1 MPTFD
6 LHELAPDADLA
17 CDVCIIGS
25 GPAGAAIARE
35 LGQSPLQAILLE
47 SGAMERQPLVD
58 ELNEIESV
66 GWLRELDQWL
76 LRNRMIGGSSHTWAG
91 RCAPFD
97 PIDFEEREW
106 VPFSGWPFDL
116 DHLRP
121 YLSRT
126 VGYVGLGVG
135 ADYTDDRL
143 WALADRPVPQPPLD
157 AGLLMPFLWQYSQ
170 AHNNRFDIMR
180 MGPELLANLPAN
192 IRLVTNATVVQLNL
206 DSYGHAI
213 RSVEAVSLAGRRQT
227 IRARTVV
234 LCAGGIENAR
244 LLLCSNKVERQGI
257 GNGRDLVGRFL
268 MDHPRGIVGTFDTS
282 DSKEILRRFGLHHAS
297 FGSRSYRFRHGFR
310 LSPTVQKRE
319 GLLNCAAWLD
329 ERVSEDDPWRAI
341 NRIFRRESR
350 SMKEVRAIIANSDML
365 LKGVHDLF
373 VRKRGLSRRLESLYL
388 MCMTEQLPDR
398 ESRITLSDRRDRLGV
413 PLSRID
419 WKVSKLEEMTIR
431 RIAELA
437 AAELARLGFKPPRLE
452 SWVTNGEA
460 LPSTFRDIGHP
471 TGTTRMSDDPHK
483 GVVDGQCQV
492 HGVDGLFVVG
502 SSVFPTAGHANPT
515 QMIVALAIRA
525 ADMLKARHAAGSQAH
540 LEGSHARARS
550 YA

>member
-1 MPTFD
+1 MPRFD
-6 LHELAPDADLA
+6 LHELAPEAELA

-25 GPAGAAIARE
+25 GPAGATIARE
-35 LGQSPLQAILLE
+35 LAQSPLQTILLE
-47 SGAMERQPLVD
+47 SGEAERQPLVD
-58 ELNEIESV
+58 ELNEIESI
-66 GWLRELDQWL
+66 GWSRELDQWL

-106 VPFSGWPFDL
+106 IPFSGWPFDL

-126 VGYVGLGVG
+126 PGYVGLGIG

-143 WALADRPVPQPPLD
+143 WALVERPVPQPSLNED
-157 AGLLMPFLWQYSQ
+157 LLEPFLWQYSQ
-170 AHNNRFDIMR
+170 AHSNRLDIMR

-192 IRLVTNATVVQLNL
+192 VRLVTNATVVQLNL
-206 DSYGHAI
+206 DPYGHAI
-213 RSVEAVSLAGRRQT
+213 RSVEAVSLAGRRRT
-227 IRARTVV
+227 IRARNVV

-244 LLLCSNKVERQGI
+244 LLLCSNNVERQGI
-257 GNGRDLVGRFL
+257 GNRQDLVGRFL

-282 DSKEILRRFGLHHAS
+282 DAKEILGRFGLHHVTFA
-297 FGSRSYRFRHGFR
+297 SRSYRFRHGFR
-310 LSPTVQKRE
+310 LSPTVQRRE
-319 GLLNCAAWLD
+319 RLLNCAAWLD
-329 ERVSEDDPWRAI
+329 EDVSEDDPWRAI
-341 NRIFRRESR
+341 NRIFRGESR
-350 SMKEVRAIIANSDML
+350 SMKEIRAIVANSDML
-365 LKGVHDLF
+365 LKGAVDLF
-373 VRKRGLSRRLESLYL
+373 VRKRGLSRRLESLHL
-388 MCMTEQLPDR
+388 MCMTEQVPDR

-413 PLSRID
+413 PLSCID
-419 WKVSKLEEMTIR
+419 WKVGRMEETTIR
-431 RIAELA
+431 RTAELA
-437 AAELARLGFKPPRLE
+437 VAELARLGFRLPRLE
-452 SWVTNGEA
+452 SWVVDGQA

-471 TGTTRMSDDPHK
+471 TGTTRMSDDPSK

-525 ADMLKARHAAGSQAH
+525 ADMLKARHAAGSQAYLH
-540 LEGSHARARS
+540 RNAARVPSHA
-550 YA
+550 